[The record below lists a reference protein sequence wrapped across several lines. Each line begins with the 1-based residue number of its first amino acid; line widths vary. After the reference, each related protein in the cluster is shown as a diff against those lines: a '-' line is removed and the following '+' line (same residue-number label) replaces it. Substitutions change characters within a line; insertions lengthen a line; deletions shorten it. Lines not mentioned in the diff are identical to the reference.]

1 MVELQE
7 LDTLD
12 IELLRKLIHAHEEKT
27 VSARARTI
35 LVRWDDY
42 LPLFR
47 KVVAKGA
54 GALAEA
60 TIRKQLEPVQPDAE
74 PALARRTA

>member
-1 MVELQE
+1 MDIV
-7 LDTLD
+7 D

-35 LVRWDDY
+35 LVRWNDY

-60 TIRKQLEPVQPDAE
+60 TIRKQLESPQTQAE
-74 PALARRTA
+74 PALIRQTA